1 MTEVIMSNFERE
13 LMNRL
18 IRIESKLVRGFEEIG
33 VNIDKDANWLSVDN
47 ASRVVYIA
55 TLGRSMT
62 VILSDM
68 AREGATHTGEVYEL
82 IHKGDVVGTI
92 LFSPVVYKAA

>member
-1 MTEVIMSNFERE
+1 MSNFERE
-13 LMNRL
+13 IMNRL

-33 VNIDKDANWLSVDN
+33 VNIDKDANWLSVDDV
-47 ASRVVYIA
+47 SRVVYIA

-68 AREGATHTGEVYEL
+68 AREGATHVGDVYEL

-92 LFSPVVYKAA
+92 LFNPVVYKAA

>member
-1 MTEVIMSNFERE
+1 
-13 LMNRL
+13 
-18 IRIESKLVRGFEEIG
+18 
-33 VNIDKDANWLSVDN
+33 
-47 ASRVVYIA
+47 
-55 TLGRSMT
+55 MT

-92 LFSPVVYKAA
+92 LFNPVVYKAA

>member
-18 IRIESKLVRGFEEIG
+18 IRIESKLVRGFEELG
-33 VNIDKDANWLSVDN
+33 VNIDKDANWLSVDD

-82 IHKGDVVGTI
+82 INKGNVVGSI
-92 LFSPVVYKAA
+92 MFNPVVYKAA

>member
-1 MTEVIMSNFERE
+1 MSNFERE

-47 ASRVVYIA
+47 AARVVYIA

-68 AREGATHTGEVYEL
+68 AREGATHQGEVYEL

-92 LFSPVVYKAA
+92 LFNPVVYKAA

>member
-1 MTEVIMSNFERE
+1 MLNFDRE
-13 LMNRL
+13 FMNRL

-33 VNIDKDANWLSVDN
+33 VNIDKDANWLSVDDV
-47 ASRVVYIA
+47 SRVVYIA

-68 AREGATHTGEVYEL
+68 AREGATHVGDVYEL

-92 LFSPVVYKAA
+92 LFNPVVYKAA

>member
-1 MTEVIMSNFERE
+1 MSNFDRE
-13 LMNRL
+13 FMNRL

-33 VNIDKDANWLSVDN
+33 VNIDKDANWLSVDDV
-47 ASRVVYIA
+47 SRVVYIA
-55 TLGRSMT
+55 TLGRSVT

-68 AREGATHTGEVYEL
+68 AREGATHVGDVYEL

-92 LFSPVVYKAA
+92 LFNPVVYKAA